1 MYRNETLYTS
11 QLQAKVKGMKDF
23 LNAKKQAIETYNYC
37 IKDTKGKIIE
47 KKLSKEDEE
56 PSNHSKYRQ
65 KCCEFE
71 IKTYCILRKIF
82 KICNKE
88 W

>member
-37 IKDTKGKIIE
+37 IKDTKGEIIE
-47 KKLSKEDEE
+47 K
-56 PSNHSKYRQ
+56 
-65 KCCEFE
+65 
-71 IKTYCILRKIF
+71 
-82 KICNKE
+82 
-88 W
+88 

>member
-37 IKDTKGKIIE
+37 IKDTKGEIIE
-47 KKLSKEDEE
+47 K
-56 PSNHSKYRQ
+56 
-65 KCCEFE
+65 E
-71 IKTYCILRKIF
+71 IKQRR
-82 KICNKE
+82 
-88 W
+88 